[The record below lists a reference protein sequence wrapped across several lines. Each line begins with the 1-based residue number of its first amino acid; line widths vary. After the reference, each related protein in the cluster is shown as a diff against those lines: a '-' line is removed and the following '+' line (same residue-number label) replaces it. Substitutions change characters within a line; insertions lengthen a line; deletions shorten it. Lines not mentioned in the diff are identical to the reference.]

1 MIAVTPNAVAA
12 LRDLLAS
19 RSAPPDSGLRLL
31 VQKGGCA
38 GFQYAM
44 KVDQPKPGDTLV
56 PCPGLGIEVC
66 PSSGIGA
73 SYLMWALQATVI
85 EEMLARGKKPS
96 VYMSNHAPGAT
107 AHNAQAKKTY
117 LELGY

>member
-1 MIAVTPNAVAA
+1 
-12 LRDLLAS
+12 
-19 RSAPPDSGLRLL
+19 
-31 VQKGGCA
+31 
-38 GFQYAM
+38 
-44 KVDQPKPGDTLV
+44 
-56 PCPGLGIEVC
+56 
-66 PSSGIGA
+66 
-73 SYLMWALQATVI
+73 MWALQATVI